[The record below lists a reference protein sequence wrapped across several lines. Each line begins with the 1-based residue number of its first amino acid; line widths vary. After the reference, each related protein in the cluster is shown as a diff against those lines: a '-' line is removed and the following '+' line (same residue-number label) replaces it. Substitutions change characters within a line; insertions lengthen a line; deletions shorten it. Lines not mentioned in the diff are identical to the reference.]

1 MKNYIGCKMVRAVPA
16 VRKGGKVYEA
26 GWPIP
31 RTMEPSEEGYKVVYA
46 DGYESWSP
54 KAAFEKFYMQVQ
66 DNPKL
71 PSGVSIG
78 PDMVESFIKETH
90 VTTLGEKNTVVRV
103 VLANGFEI
111 IESSACVDPKNY
123 SEEVGAD
130 ICMGKIKDKIWMLL
144 GFLLQTA
151 VGGVEEA
158 HKK

>member
-1 MKNYIGCKMVRAVPA
+1 MKNYIGCKMVQAAPA
-16 VRKGGKVYEA
+16 IRKGGKLY
-26 GWPIP
+26 GHGDPIP
-31 RTMEPSEEGYKVVYA
+31 RSMEPCEDGYKIIYP

-54 KAAFEKFYMQVQ
+54 KDVFEKAYMQVQ
-66 DNPKL
+66 DNPNL

-90 VTTLGEKNTVVRV
+90 VTTLGGKNTVVRA
-103 VLANGFEI
+103 VLVNGFEI

-123 SEEVGAD
+123 SEEIGAD

-151 VGGVEEA
+151 VSGVEGT
-158 HKK
+158 HIK